1 MAAKT
6 KSAKSNSQLDVVFD
20 GTWVLAPRVD
30 DTGKIEGVDVYSP
43 ACGHPHG
50 LCFVNEIN
58 PKHWPMARAFYQI
71 HDHGHRLSIQRSHGG
86 KARMPVSG
94 IDRTANHCLDGRRP
108 MASNWDVMISIDA
121 GPDAWISSDTVV
133 PQTTDSSGR
142 TVPCFTGR
150 DAPAARVSSLQTLRF
165 DGVTGVEV
173 GGAPAAAHA
182 MLPEPWSG
190 SGTLI
195 FSGEIPYIANLHH
208 QRAAYSAMATLAGL
222 DLALNFPL
230 PPSSSRAPAPGRLGI
245 HTIEN
250 CSHSLV
256 VLS

>member
-1 MAAKT
+1 MASKT
-6 KSAKSNSQLDVVFD
+6 KSEESNSRLDVVFD

-30 DTGKIEGVDVYSP
+30 DAGKIEGVDVYSP

-50 LCFVNEIN
+50 ICFVNDIN
-58 PKHWPMARAFYQI
+58 PKRWPVSRAFYQLQ
-71 HDHGHRLSIQRSHGG
+71 DHGHRVSIQRARGA

-121 GPDAWISSDTVV
+121 GPDDWISSDTML
-133 PQTTDSSGR
+133 PETTDSSGK
-142 TVPCFTGR
+142 TVSCFSGK
-150 DAPAARVSSLQTLRF
+150 DAPAGKVSSLQTLRF
-165 DGVTGVEV
+165 NGVKGVFL

-195 FSGEIPYIANLHH
+195 FAGEIPYIANLHH

-230 PPSSSRAPAPGRLGI
+230 PAPAGRAPAPGRLGI
-245 HTIEN
+245 HTVEN
-250 CSHSLV
+250 CSHSLI